1 MQGFSHQNRS
11 KLEECHSKLPK
22 KPIYASECCSCNT
35 MCGED
40 TVVGAQP
47 VEPSFN
53 ADCQQAQTN
62 ASNGVEF
69 VVGTV
74 RCIQCNGVWRV

>member
-1 MQGFSHQNRS
+1 MR
-11 KLEECHSKLPK
+11 
-22 KPIYASECCSCNT
+22 
-35 MCGED
+35 GED